1 MKKTVNQKEPV
12 FGGSD
17 ESVEVLMRNKNKQ
30 RGFTLIEML
39 LVVLLLALTVGLTS
53 DMLLSLIR
61 SNTKT
66 QVINEIEQQ
75 SNFVT
80 LKLEKELR
88 DALDAST
95 GANDSLIITLR
106 SNSQVTYRL
115 TSGSVLQRQIGGG
128 EFVNLT
134 SDLNPGGVRVSCLS
148 PSPCFNIVGNNPKSV
163 VTRLIFN
170 QAQVDAGPT
179 YKGDVKIESTITIR
193 GDY

>member
-1 MKKTVNQKEPV
+1 MKQINNQK
-12 FGGSD
+12 
-17 ESVEVLMRNKNKQ
+17 
-30 RGFTLIEML
+30 GFTLIEML

-75 SNFVT
+75 ANFVT

-88 DALDAST
+88 DSMDAST
-95 GANDSLIITLR
+95 GAENSLVITLR
-106 SNSQVTYRL
+106 SNSQVTYQL
-115 TSGSVLQRQIGGG
+115 NESNVLQRQVGAGG
-128 EFVNLT
+128 FVNLT
-134 SDLNPGGVRVSCLS
+134 SSSSPGGVKVTCADA
-148 PSPCFNIVGNNPKSV
+148 SPCFDVTATNPKTV
-163 VTRLIFN
+163 VTRLLFE

-179 YKGDVKIESTITIR
+179 YRGDVKIESTITIR

>member
-1 MKKTVNQKEPV
+1 MKKH
-12 FGGSD
+12 
-17 ESVEVLMRNKNKQ
+17 NKQ

-75 SNFVT
+75 ANFVT

-88 DALDAST
+88 DAIDATTASS
-95 GANDSLIITLR
+95 GNSLVITLR
-106 SNSQVTYRL
+106 SNSQVTYQL
-115 TSGSVLQRQIGGG
+115 TSGSVLERNINGGSS
-128 EFVNLT
+128 VPLT
-134 SDLNPGGVRVSCLS
+134 SNSSPGGVVVSCSTS
-148 PSPCFNIVGNNPKSV
+148 PMCFDVVGSNPKSV
-163 VTRLIFN
+163 VTKLIFT
-170 QAQVDAGPT
+170 QAQKDAGAS
-179 YKGDVKIESTITIR
+179 YSGDVKIESTITIR

>member
-1 MKKTVNQKEPV
+1 MNKTNQK
-12 FGGSD
+12 
-17 ESVEVLMRNKNKQ
+17 R
-30 RGFTLIEML
+30 FTLIEML

-75 SNFVT
+75 ANFVT

-95 GANDSLIITLR
+95 GADNSLVITLR

-115 TSGSVLQRQIGGG
+115 TSGSVLQRQIGG
-128 EFVNLT
+128 
-134 SDLNPGGVRVSCLS
+134 
-148 PSPCFNIVGNNPKSV
+148 VGS
-163 VTRLIFN
+163 L
-170 QAQVDAGPT
+170 
-179 YKGDVKIESTITIR
+179 
-193 GDY
+193 

>member
-1 MKKTVNQKEPV
+1 MKKH
-12 FGGSD
+12 
-17 ESVEVLMRNKNKQ
+17 NKQ

-75 SNFVT
+75 ANFVT

-88 DALDAST
+88 DAIDANTASS
-95 GANDSLIITLR
+95 GNSLVITLR
-106 SNSQVTYRL
+106 SNSQVTYQL
-115 TSGSVLQRQIGGG
+115 TSGSVLQRNIGAG
-128 EFVNLT
+128 FVDLT
-134 SDLNPGGVRVSCLS
+134 SNSSPGGVVVSCS
-148 PSPCFNIVGNNPKSV
+148 TPPMCFDVIGSNPKSV
-163 VTRLIFN
+163 VTKLIFD
-170 QAQVDAGPT
+170 QAQAGAGSS

>member
-1 MKKTVNQKEPV
+1 MKQINNQK
-12 FGGSD
+12 
-17 ESVEVLMRNKNKQ
+17 
-30 RGFTLIEML
+30 GFTLIEML

-75 SNFVT
+75 ANFVT

-88 DALDAST
+88 DAIDA
-95 GANDSLIITLR
+95 NIDDSSLVITLR
-106 SNSQVTYRL
+106 SNSQVTYQL
-115 TSGSVLQRQIGGG
+115 NESNVLQRQVGAGG
-128 EFVNLT
+128 FVNLT
-134 SDLNPGGVRVSCLS
+134 SSSSPGGVKVTCADA
-148 PSPCFNIVGNNPKSV
+148 SPCFDVTATNPKTV
-163 VTRLIFN
+163 VTRLLFE

-179 YKGDVKIESTITIR
+179 YRGDVKIESTITIR

>member
-1 MKKTVNQKEPV
+1 MNKKNNQK
-12 FGGSD
+12 
-17 ESVEVLMRNKNKQ
+17 
-30 RGFTLIEML
+30 GFTLIEML

-75 SNFVT
+75 ANFVT

-88 DALDAST
+88 DALDASIVEA
-95 GANDSLIITLR
+95 GNSLMITLR
-106 SNSQVTYRL
+106 SGSQVTYRL
-115 TSGSVLQRQIGGG
+115 NGGVLQRRVGGVG
-128 EFVNLT
+128 SFVNLT
-134 SDLNPGGVRVSCLS
+134 SNSSPGGVRVSCS
-148 PSPCFNIVGNNPKSV
+148 TPSPCFNVIGANPKAV

-170 QAQVDAGPT
+170 QAQVGAGPT

-193 GDY
+193 GDYR

>member
-1 MKKTVNQKEPV
+1 MNKKNNQK
-12 FGGSD
+12 
-17 ESVEVLMRNKNKQ
+17 
-30 RGFTLIEML
+30 GFTLIEML

-75 SNFVT
+75 ANFVT

-88 DALDAST
+88 DALYASI
-95 GANDSLIITLR
+95 GAGNSLVITLR

-115 TSGSVLQRQIGGG
+115 TSVSVLQRQIGGVG
-128 EFVNLT
+128 SFVNLT
-134 SDLNPGGVRVSCLS
+134 SNSSPGGVRVSCS
-148 PSPCFNIVGNNPKSV
+148 TPSPCFNVIGANPKAV

-170 QAQVDAGPT
+170 QAQVGAGPT

-193 GDY
+193 GDYR